1 MPNESRRGQKE
12 IISSVEVEEA
22 QAMKWSLKLARQ
34 EYQGNNIGGRGHN

>member
-12 IISSVEVEEA
+12 ISLARAMEEA

-34 EYQGNNIGGRGHN
+34 EHQGNKNGGRGHN